1 MDGQFV
7 QPLKAG
13 GGEPRLLWASFAPN
27 GSSDP
32 SVASN
37 EGPPGLRAFTTVY
50 AADGSYTVTLPTG
63 WTPVDTPHILVS
75 AQCQDL
81 TEWFEVCTTGS
92 YNATTR
98 SFVIQAHRS
107 GTGREVA
114 AHADARIHFA
124 IAFNNSTGG

>member
-1 MDGQFV
+1 MDGSFV
-7 QPLKAG
+7 QELYAG

-27 GSSDP
+27 AASTP
-32 SVASN
+32 AVASN
-37 EGPPGLRAFTTVY
+37 EGPPGLRAFTTAY
-50 AADGSYTVTLPTG
+50 AATGAFTVTLPVG
-63 WTPVDTPHILVS
+63 WTPVDTPHIFVS
-75 AQCQDL
+75 AQCQSL
-81 TEWFEVCTTGS
+81 GEWLEVCTTGS

-98 SFVIQAHRS
+98 SFVIQAHRN